1 MKIGF
6 ETLSVLAFL
15 IPGFLA
21 SLILDHAVF
30 RKARNTAGL
39 IIEALVFSFIIYV
52 VLSVITGKSPVLLTE
67 QKIGDSKQYSI
78 QFETSMMLW
87 LLTLA
92 ILLPLVLA
100 VCINNDL
107 TTALL
112 RKFRISHRTSRA
124 STWLDVLSAEERYV
138 IVNFVDGRRL
148 HGWPMYYANAPGEA
162 CLYIYN
168 PAWID
173 GDKYIELD
181 THGLFLVKKEL
192 IETIEFTKVTRQ
204 NALNKTDE

>member
-1 MKIGF
+1 MRRQKDCPITKILNCLKRALSARLRGYLPDRMKIGF

-112 RKFRISHRTSRA
+112 RKFRI
-124 STWLDVLSAEERYV
+124 
-138 IVNFVDGRRL
+138 
-148 HGWPMYYANAPGEA
+148 
-162 CLYIYN
+162 
-168 PAWID
+168 
-173 GDKYIELD
+173 
-181 THGLFLVKKEL
+181 
-192 IETIEFTKVTRQ
+192 
-204 NALNKTDE
+204 